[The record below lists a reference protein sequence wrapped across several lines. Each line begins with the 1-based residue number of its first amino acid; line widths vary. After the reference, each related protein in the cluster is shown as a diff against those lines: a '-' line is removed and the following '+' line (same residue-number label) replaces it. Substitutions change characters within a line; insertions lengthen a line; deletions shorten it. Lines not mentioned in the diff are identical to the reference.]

1 MTLWLSPVEVNDL
14 CAPLTQKAAQCGFLK
29 SLGLIVKRK
38 PDGSPLVMRSNVE
51 SVLGAVANPSA
62 ITPAMRGKAGPNK
75 TGLLLSFQKK
85 G

>member
-1 MTLWLSPVEVNDL
+1 MTPWLSPDEVNDL
-14 CAPLTQKAAQCGFLK
+14 CVPLTQKAAQCGFLL

-51 SVLGAVANPSA
+51 SVLGGVANPA
-62 ITPAMRGKAGPNK
+62 TTHAMQGKPGPNK
-75 TGLLLSFQKK
+75 TGLLLAFQKK

>member
-1 MTLWLSPVEVNDL
+1 MTPWLSPAEVNDL
-14 CAPLTQKAAQCGFLK
+14 CAPLTQKAAQCGFLM

-51 SVLGAVANPSA
+51 SVLGGIANPA
-62 ITPAMRGKAGPNK
+62 TLTPSMQGKPGPNK

-85 G
+85 S

>member
-1 MTLWLSPVEVNDL
+1 MTPWLSPVEVNDL
-14 CAPLTQKAAQCGFLK
+14 CAPLTQKAAQCGFLR

-38 PDGSPLVMRSNVE
+38 PDGAPLVMRSNVE
-51 SVLGAVANPSA
+51 SVLGGVINPSA
-62 ITPAMRGKAGPNK
+62 INPAIQGKTGPNK

>member
-1 MTLWLSPVEVNDL
+1 MTPWLSPGEVNDL
-14 CAPLTQKAAQCGFLK
+14 CAPLTQKAAQCSFLL

-51 SVLGAVANPSA
+51 AVLGGIVNPA
-62 ITPAMRGKAGPNK
+62 APNPATRGK
-75 TGLLLSFQKK
+75 TGLNKSGLLLMFQKK

>member
-1 MTLWLSPVEVNDL
+1 MTPWLSTVEVNDL
-14 CAPLTQKAAQCGFLK
+14 CAPLTQKAAQCSFLL

-51 SVLGAVANPSA
+51 SVLGGAINPPSL
-62 ITPAMRGKAGPNK
+62 TPAMHGKTGPNK